1 MQIKKDEIIGY
12 LELQIF
18 NAEQEEMAR
27 QSEIGRLKKEAIE
40 QTKKILSLESEQS
53 LKKIADKLN
62 VKQNYYLITKQ
73 IKSLEKE
80 IEAFNELIKTSQ
92 TVMQALLSSD
102 KVRGEIVGKRY

>member
-27 QSEIGRLKKEAIE
+27 QSEIERLKKEARE

-53 LKKIADKLN
+53 LKKVADKLN
-62 VKQNYYLITKQ
+62 IKLNYYLITKQ

-80 IEAFNELIKTSQ
+80 IEAFDELIKTSQ

-102 KVRGEIVGKRY
+102 EVKESVKC

>member
-27 QSEIGRLKKEAIE
+27 QSEIGRLKKEARE
-40 QTKKILSLESEQS
+40 QTKKVLSLESEQS
-53 LKKIADKLN
+53 LKKLSNKLD
-62 VKQNYYLITKQ
+62 VKLNYYLITKQ

-80 IEAFNELIKTSQ
+80 IEAFDELIKTSQ

-102 KVRGEIVGKRY
+102 EVKESVKC

>member
-27 QSEIGRLKKEAIE
+27 ESEIGRLKKEARE
-40 QTKKILSLESEQS
+40 QTKKVLSLESEQS
-53 LKKIADKLN
+53 FKKVADKLN
-62 VKQNYYLITKQ
+62 VKLNYYLITKQ

-92 TVMQALLSSD
+92 TVMQALLSSEEV
-102 KVRGEIVGKRY
+102 KESVKC